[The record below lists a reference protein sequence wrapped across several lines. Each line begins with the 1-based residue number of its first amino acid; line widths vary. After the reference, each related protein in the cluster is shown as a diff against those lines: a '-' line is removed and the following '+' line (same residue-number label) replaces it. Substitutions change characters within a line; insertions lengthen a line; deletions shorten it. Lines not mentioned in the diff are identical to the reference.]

1 MQRRTIAA
9 LVLAAIALVV
19 VVVAAGLFMF
29 GTGENDCGLGT
40 SQVHIVHDTD
50 ETIHTSS
57 DARVAIH
64 RAYDVDAND
73 TDRRFTIR
81 DIGPNQSEFNRSYAH
96 AAPKDEDVKEG
107 VPARSERIDADEAF
121 YIFDGDGRSGV
132 GATEEG
138 DVFVLTLGY
147 C

>member
-1 MQRRTIAA
+1 VQRRTIAA
-9 LVLAAIALVV
+9 LVVAAIALVV
-19 VVVAAGLFMF
+19 LVGAAKLFVF
-29 GTGENDCGLGT
+29 GPGEECGLGM
-40 SQVHIVHDTD
+40 SQVHIVHDTG
-50 ETIHTSS
+50 ETVARPA
-57 DARVAIH
+57 DARLAIH
-64 RAYDVDAND
+64 GAYGVDANE

-107 VPARSERIDADEAF
+107 VPARSDRIDEDEAF
-121 YIFDGDGRSGV
+121 YIFRGDGENSV

-138 DVFVLTLGY
+138 DVFVLTRGA